1 MTPFDPRLPVI
12 ASAARVKTCHV
23 YHCWQ
28 AWKQMGVH
36 FNATM
41 FAAFAGL
48 EEKHVAAILGA
59 LESHGATPKGKTASP
74 KGTRLAPDF
83 KVPQDWIDFA
93 IDERHW
99 TPSDAQAEAE
109 NFCDFWWSKP
119 GAEASKLDWK
129 ATWRNWVRNSRRAN
143 GDYRRQTDQPMVS
156 HRDHMERT
164 AALYERMGRTT
175 EAADI
180 RAQLAKSVNVLPF
193 PPRDAKVA
201 VNGG

>member
-12 ASAARVKTCHV
+12 ASVARVKTCHV

-59 LESHGATPKGKTASP
+59 LETHGAVPKGRTASP
-74 KGTRLAPDF
+74 KGTRLSPSF
-83 KVPQDWIDFA
+83 KPPQDWLDFA
-93 IDERHW
+93 IDERQW
-99 TPSDAQAEAE
+99 TPKDAADEAA

-119 GAEASKLDWK
+119 GADASKLDWK
-129 ATWRNWVRNSRRAN
+129 ATWRKWVRNSRRPD
-143 GDYRRQTDQPMVS
+143 GDYRPSRGPMVS
-156 HRDHMERT
+156 HPAHMERT
-164 AALYERMGRTT
+164 AALYERMGRTD
-175 EAADI
+175 EAAEI
-180 RAQLAKSVNVLPF
+180 RAQLAKQVNVLPF
-193 PPRDAKVA
+193 RSDRAKVA
-201 VNGG
+201 ISGG